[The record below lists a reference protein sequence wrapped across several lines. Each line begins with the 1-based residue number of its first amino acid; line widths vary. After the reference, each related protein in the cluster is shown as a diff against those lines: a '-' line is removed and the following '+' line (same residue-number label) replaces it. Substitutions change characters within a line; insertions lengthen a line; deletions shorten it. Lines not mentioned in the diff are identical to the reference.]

1 MAHRR
6 GTASHPRPVVIGTGL
21 VALDVV
27 IADDAAAEPLL
38 CAGGTCGNVLTALA
52 FRGWDAYP
60 VARLRADAASK
71 RVLDDLTHWG
81 VKLDFVTVSDI
92 GSTPVVVQ
100 HIRENG
106 NGERSHKFSRR
117 CPTCGNWLPWYKAVK
132 AAAIPDLSP
141 RLPKAHVF
149 YFDRTSRGAVTLA
162 EHARDAGAVVVFE
175 PSAES
180 DPSLLDDALATAH
193 VVKVAADRLR
203 GNGSV
208 LRAQRPTLLIE
219 TLGAKG
225 LRYSAKAR
233 AGKRVWKTLSAFPV
247 NELRDSAG
255 AGDWCTA
262 GIISRLGQLGVDGL
276 ATASAQTLED
286 AIRLGQA
293 MAAWTCR
300 YDGPRGGMYAVT
312 PEEFDHAITA
322 ILKGKNA
329 AAAARRPSNVSG
341 LRQRGVWCHC
351 CLTGAS

>member
-1 MAHRR
+1 MAQRR
-6 GTASHPRPVVIGTGL
+6 RKVSKVRPVVVGTGL

-52 FRGWDAYP
+52 FLGWDAYP

-71 RVLDDLTHWG
+71 RVIDDLAHWG
-81 VKLDFVTVSDI
+81 VKLDFVSKSET

-100 HIRENG
+100 HIRQHG

-141 RLPKAHVF
+141 RLPKADVF

-162 EHARDAGAVVVFE
+162 EHARDSGALVVFE

-180 DPSLLDDALATAH
+180 DTGLLNDALAAAH
-193 VVKVAADRLR
+193 VVKIAADRLR
-203 GNGSV
+203 GNEAV
-208 LRAQRPTLLIE
+208 LSASGPALLIE
-219 TLGAKG
+219 TLGSKG
-225 LRYSAKAR
+225 LRYSATAR
-233 AGKRVWKTLSAFPV
+233 GGKRVWKPLPAFPV
-247 NELRDSAG
+247 KGLRDSAG

-262 GIISRLGQLGVDGL
+262 GIIDRLGRIGADQLAD
-276 ATASAQTLED
+276 ASAAALEE
-286 AIRLGQA
+286 AIRFGQA

-300 YDGPRGGMYAVT
+300 YDGARGGMYAASR
-312 PEEFDHAITA
+312 EQFDHAIA
-322 ILKGKNA
+322 DIIRGKTDTP
-329 AAAARRPSNVSG
+329 ARQVSPV
-341 LRQRGVWCHC
+341 RGTRERTVWCDC
-351 CLTGAS
+351 CLTNA

>member
-6 GTASHPRPVVIGTGL
+6 GTASKPKPVIIGTGL

-38 CAGGTCGNVLTALA
+38 CAGGTCGNVLTALS
-52 FRGWDAYP
+52 FLGWNAYP

-71 RVLDDLTHWG
+71 RVIDDLTHWG
-81 VKLDFVTVSDI
+81 VKLDFVTVSDT

-100 HIRENG
+100 HIRQNG

-141 RLPKAHVF
+141 RLPKADVF

-162 EHARDAGAVVVFE
+162 EHAREAGAMVVFE

-180 DPSLLDDALATAH
+180 DRALLDDAVAAAH

-203 GNGSV
+203 GNESV
-208 LRAQRPTLLIE
+208 LTAKGPELLIE
-219 TLGAKG
+219 TQGAKG
-225 LRYSAKAR
+225 LRYSVKAR
-233 AGKRVWKTLSAFPV
+233 ARMRAWRSISAFPV
-247 NELRDSAG
+247 EPLRDSAG

-262 GIISRLGQLGVDGL
+262 GIIHRLGQLGVNGL
-276 ATASAQTLED
+276 AKASTQTLED

-300 YDGPRGGMYAVT
+300 YDGARGGMYAA
-312 PEEFDHAITA
+312 PGEQFEQAITA
-322 ILKGKNA
+322 ILKGRVDA
-329 AAAARRPSNVSG
+329 GTRPTSTARGP
-341 LRQRGVWCHC
+341 QHHAVWCNC
-351 CLTGAS
+351 CLTNA